1 VGQRQPIPN
10 GEEEVRTILRRVA
23 PLVAIAALGL
33 FAATTVV
40 AANPHT
46 MYTCIK
52 AKPNGGQDVQVNVP
66 EPAVSGLTNAGFTCV
81 PSEGD
86 EEETTTGET
95 TTGNEDTTPRDDQG
109 GDDQEDEGPAYEEP
123 GNGNPGVAVE
133 AYVPQESRTLFC
145 STHGP
150 AYRAHGEGMGIALNL
165 PDSQGALM
173 IQLGL
178 VKPATFYQG
187 IGATCDQLPGY
198 KDSGLWVDHVG
209 DVVPGVAVYPLFV
222 TA

>member
-1 VGQRQPIPN
+1 M
-10 GEEEVRTILRRVA
+10 RTILRRAA
-23 PLVAIAALGL
+23 PLIAIAALGL

-46 MYTCIK
+46 MYTCVK

-81 PSEGD
+81 ASEGD
-86 EEETTTGET
+86 DETTTGEEETTTGNEET
-95 TTGNEDTTPRDDQG
+95 TPDDENPGDEEPGQGNQ
-109 GDDQEDEGPAYEEP
+109 GDDNQEDEGPGYEEP
-123 GNGNPGVAVE
+123 GNGNSGAAVE

-145 STHGP
+145 STNGP
-150 AYRAHGEGMGIALNL
+150 AYRANGDGMGIALNL

-173 IQLGL
+173 VQLGL

-187 IGATCDQLPGY
+187 TGATCDQLPGY